1 MSYFNVR
8 VYGLLINQNNE
19 VLLSDEQEQGF
30 RFSKFPGGGL
40 ELGEGLIDGLK
51 REFIEECQAEI
62 DVVSHFYTTDFFE
75 KSSFNDSQVI
85 SVYYLVKE
93 KSPLKLAFKAK
104 IYDFDGD
111 GEVLQA
117 FRWVKIEDLSVDD
130 ITFKTDKTVA
140 MLLKNQF
147 SQRDSCGT
155 VNSL

>member
-19 VLLSDEQEQGF
+19 VLVSDEEEYGF

-51 REFIEECQAEI
+51 REFVEECEAEI
-62 DVVSHFYTTDFFE
+62 DILSHFYTTDFYE

-85 SVYYLVKE
+85 SVYYMVRE
-93 KSPLKLAFKAK
+93 KAPLKLAFKTK
-104 IYDFDGD
+104 IYDFDGE
-111 GEVLQA
+111 GEILQA
-117 FRWVKIEDLSVDD
+117 FRWVKIQDLAIDE

-140 MLLKNQF
+140 QLLKDQY
-147 SQRDSCGT
+147 S
-155 VNSL
+155 VKL

>member
-8 VYGLLINQNNE
+8 VYGLLINESDE
-19 VLLSDEQEQGF
+19 VLVSDEQEYGF

-40 ELGEGLIDGLK
+40 EFGEGLIDGLK
-51 REFIEECQAEI
+51 REFIEECNAEI
-62 DVVSHFYTTDFFE
+62 DVLSHFYTTDFFE

-93 KSPLKLAFKAK
+93 KMPLELSFKEK
-104 IYDFDGD
+104 IYDFDSD

-117 FRWVKIEDLSVDD
+117 FRWVKIQDLSIDD

-140 MLLKNQF
+140 ELLKQQF
-147 SQRDSCGT
+147 KINGK
-155 VNSL
+155 